1 MKRPAARYGFN
12 PFPEPQEGRQPH
24 DQQTS
29 CVYEIFVMAQHPLRQ
44 REEQGWFRANGTD
57 QMEAQYQGTLERQ

>member
-12 PFPEPQEGRQPH
+12 PFPEPKKGVNRMINKRPACMKSLSWHNIPYVKEKNKGG
-24 DQQTS
+24 
-29 CVYEIFVMAQHPLRQ
+29 FVRM
-44 REEQGWFRANGTD
+44 ETD